1 MSKKDRLASDVLE
14 GVVRDN
20 RNDRISLFEIKTA
33 LHERGFGILMVF
45 FALPLC
51 VPALP
56 PGLTAIPAIPLI
68 VFSVQMIRGMDSPW
82 MPKKF
87 GTKTIKRET
96 VAMVVEKAA
105 PYLKKAEK
113 VLRPRFSFASS
124 PEGEKV
130 IGVFSLVFALS
141 ILIPLPFT
149 NLIPAVG
156 ILFMSLGLLSKDGI
170 FIILGMVIGTAGV
183 TLTTLIIFFGKKA
196 VLGIMDML
204 FPVAT

>member
-1 MSKKDRLASDVLE
+1 MSKKNRLASDVLE
-14 GVVRDN
+14 GVVKNN
-20 RNDRISLFEIKTA
+20 RNDRLSLDEIKTA
-33 LHERGFGILMVF
+33 LNERGFGILMVF

-68 VFSVQMIRGMDSPW
+68 VFSIQMIRGMPSPW
-82 MPKKF
+82 MPKF
-87 GTKTIKRET
+87 VGNKTIKRET
-96 VAMVVEKAA
+96 VALVVEKAA
-105 PYLKKAEK
+105 PYLKKAER

-130 IGVFSLVFALS
+130 IGFFSLIFSLS

-149 NLIPAVG
+149 NLIPAIG

-170 FIILGMVIGTAGV
+170 VIILGMVIGTVGV
-183 TLTTLIIFFGKKA
+183 TLTTLVIFFGKKA
-196 VLGIMDML
+196 VIGIVNAL
-204 FPVAT
+204 SPAVQ

>member
-20 RNDRISLFEIKTA
+20 RNDRISLHEIKTA

-56 PGLTAIPAIPLI
+56 PGLTAVPAIPLI
-68 VFSVQMIRGMDSPW
+68 VFSIQMIRGMDSPW
-82 MPKKF
+82 MPKKI
-87 GTKTIKRET
+87 GAKTIKRET
-96 VAMVVEKAA
+96 VALIVEKAA
-105 PYLKKAEK
+105 PYLRKAER

-130 IGVFSLVFALS
+130 IGFFALFFAIS

-170 FIILGMVIGTAGV
+170 FIILGMVTGTIGITI
-183 TLTTLIIFFGKKA
+183 TTLIIFFGKKFVMEIFNA
-196 VLGIMDML
+196 VS
-204 FPVAT
+204 PVAS